1 MRKVT
6 AVEAQKK
13 NPNRVNIYLDD
24 QFAFGLSRIVAAWLS
39 VGQVLS
45 EEKITALQA
54 EDAREVAFQRACRLL
69 SYRPRSVDEIR
80 KNLEKNEIPPET
92 IAQTL
97 VRLEELGLLGD
108 AAFARAW
115 VENRSTFRPRS
126 KRALGLEL
134 RQKGIDQET
143 IQSALD
149 TVTDEEPLAMQ
160 AAQKQARRLAR
171 CDWPQFRQRLGGFL
185 ARRGF
190 SYEVIAPVVRRVWE
204 AQRTAQADETIYD

>member
-204 AQRTAQADETIYD
+204 AQCTAQADETIYD